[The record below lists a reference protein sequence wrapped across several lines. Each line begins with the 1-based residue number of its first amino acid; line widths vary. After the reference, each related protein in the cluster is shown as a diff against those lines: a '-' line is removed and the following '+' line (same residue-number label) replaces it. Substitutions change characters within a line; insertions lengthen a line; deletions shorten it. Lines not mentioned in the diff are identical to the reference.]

1 MGNLDK
7 VVIFNKSFGI
17 LVRGRDYNQEPE
29 VVEIA
34 LNRFTK
40 NAQASVDEWYRVQKE
55 NPEMVVPNY
64 RPEDELEVRSI
75 EVYDLHN

>member
-1 MGNLDK
+1 MGNIDK

-17 LVRGRDYNQEPE
+17 VVLGRDYQNEPE

-34 LNRFTK
+34 LKRFQTE
-40 NAQASVDEWYRVQKE
+40 AQASVDMWYQTQKE
-55 NPEMVVPNY
+55 HPEMVEPSY

-75 EVYDLHN
+75 EVYDIHS